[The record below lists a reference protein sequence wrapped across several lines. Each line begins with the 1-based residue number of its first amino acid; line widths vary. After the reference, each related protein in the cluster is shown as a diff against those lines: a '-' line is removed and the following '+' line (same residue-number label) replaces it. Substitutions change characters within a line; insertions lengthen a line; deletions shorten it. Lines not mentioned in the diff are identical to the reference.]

1 MYREN
6 KTSQHIL
13 PTASTLLGFC
23 LVVITS
29 PHITSKI
36 VSSSLHEIASV
47 VSVIL
52 CFAVVLS
59 FVSIKS
65 GEANGRLNWNILPI
79 FFSVPRCWAYLL
91 SYSSISGYFA
101 WNKSLT
107 EVQQRSQKKMSC
119 CRKKCSRK
127 KIIVIKQPQVTR
139 ENRSYFSEPAS
150 RIFSGNSLISAV
162 QCTEF
167 VSNLYNFT
175 KKIVAAKI
183 LLIDDE
189 LKLLKLLG
197 MIISNEGYEVFRASS
212 ARSGMNMLTAQ
223 QIDLVLCDVRLP
235 DGFGVDL
242 VKEIKTKH
250 PHIEIILMTA
260 YGNIPDGVQA
270 MRNGAYDYIVKG
282 DDNEKILPL
291 VSKAL
296 EKVKDNIRNGRA
308 ENSKDKINFSNIIG
322 QSQSF
327 LYSKMLA
334 KKVAHTDTAVL
345 LTGETGTG
353 KEVFAN
359 AIHQESYRKKGNF
372 LAINCSAFGKD
383 VLESELFGHKKGA
396 FTGALSDK
404 KGLIEEARN
413 GTLFLDEIGEMP
425 LELQSKMLR
434 VLENGE
440 FIKMGDTKISHSNF
454 RLIAATNR
462 DLKEESRRGNFRE
475 DLYFRLNVFEILLPP
490 LRERKED
497 IRELANYYIEKFSAR
512 MNLKAVH
519 VAPDFYKRLEDNP
532 WKGNIREL
540 KNTLERSLIL
550 MENNQLSAE
559 NLPNSTSG
567 NFFAMSAVEKEH
579 ILKVLKYT
587 KGNKAEAARLLDIG
601 IATLYRKLEE
611 YHLK

>member
-1 MYREN
+1 MN
-6 KTSQHIL
+6 
-13 PTASTLLGFC
+13 
-23 LVVITS
+23 
-29 PHITSKI
+29 
-36 VSSSLHEIASV
+36 
-47 VSVIL
+47 
-52 CFAVVLS
+52 
-59 FVSIKS
+59 
-65 GEANGRLNWNILPI
+65 
-79 FFSVPRCWAYLL
+79 
-91 SYSSISGYFA
+91 
-101 WNKSLT
+101 
-107 EVQQRSQKKMSC
+107 
-119 CRKKCSRK
+119 
-127 KIIVIKQPQVTR
+127 
-139 ENRSYFSEPAS
+139 
-150 RIFSGNSLISAV
+150 
-162 QCTEF
+162 
-167 VSNLYNFT
+167 
-175 KKIVAAKI
+175 AKI
-183 LLIDDE
+183 LIIDDE

-197 MIISNEGYEVFRASS
+197 LIISNEGYEVFQASS
-212 ARSGMNMLTAQ
+212 ARSGMNMLSAHA
-223 QIDLVLCDVRLP
+223 IDLVLSDVRLP
-235 DGFGVDL
+235 DAFGVDL
-242 VKEIKTKH
+242 VKEIKTKY

-282 DDNEKILPL
+282 DDNEKIIPL

-296 EKVKDNIRNGRA
+296 EKVKDNVKNIQLGKANT
-308 ENSKDKINFSNIIG
+308 KTDFSNIIG

-334 KKVAHTDTAVL
+334 EKVAKTETAVL

-359 AIHQESYRKKGNF
+359 AIHHESSRKKGNF
-372 LAINCSAFGKD
+372 MAVNCSAFGKE

-396 FTGALSDK
+396 FTGAVSDK
-404 KGLIEEARN
+404 KGLIEEAQN

-434 VLENGE
+434 VLESGE
-440 FIKMGDTKISHSNF
+440 FIKMGDTKISRSNF

-462 DLKEESRRGNFRE
+462 DLKEESRLGNFRE
-475 DLYFRLNVFEILLPP
+475 DLYFRLNVFEIHLPP

-497 IRELANYYIEKFSAR
+497 LRTLVNYYISYFATK
-512 MNLKAVH
+512 MDLKDIDISE
-519 VAPDFYKRLEDNP
+519 DFYKKLANNP

-559 NLPNSTSG
+559 NLPISESG
-567 NFFAMSAVEKEH
+567 NSFAMSSVEKDH
-579 ILKVLKYT
+579 ILKVLNYT